1 MRNAEVAEVLNE
13 LADYS
18 DVKGEEWE
26 ARAYRRAARN
36 IETLQASI
44 EEVHAEGKLEE
55 IDGVGQAIA
64 EKVADHLET
73 GQMSALETIREEVPV
88 DVPGLLAVQGL
99 GPKGIKKLYEALDV
113 TDLDSLEA
121 AATQGR
127 IAEVKGFGEK
137 TQEKIIDHIGFV
149 REARSRTL
157 LGIAEGTV
165 ADLVETLM
173 ATGRFDRLEPAGS
186 FRRRL
191 PTVGDVDLLAT
202 AQAPV
207 EALETVTDLELV
219 DRVLGQGETKA
230 SVVTRDGLQVDVRV
244 VDPSSWGAAL
254 QYFTGS
260 KDHNVEV
267 RRRAQARDLK
277 VNEYGVFDD
286 EGSQVA
292 GTTEEEVY
300 GALGMTWVPPELRE
314 GLGEVQAAADGDLPD
329 LVTLEDIQGDLQMHT
344 TWSDGAE
351 SVEAMARKAAEL
363 GYSYILITDHG
374 PSLTVTGPPAL
385 EEIPEQGEEIR
396 AADEAVDGVRV
407 LHGIEANIT
416 KDGMDV
422 PPEVCEELDLVVA
435 SLHDTV
441 TDATDRVLRA
451 FEAYPV
457 DIFAHPTNRL
467 IGQREGNQLDLPAI
481 VEAATEHKIAIE
493 INAQPNRL
501 DLDWLEVHRFRDA
514 ARFVISTDA
523 HSPAG
528 METMHLGV
536 EQARKGWL
544 TRDHVLNAGPLE
556 ELLAYVGR
564 A

>member
-18 DVKGEEWE
+18 DVKGDEWE
-26 ARAYRRAARN
+26 ARAYRKAARN
-36 IETLQASI
+36 IETLQAPI
-44 EEVHAEGKLEE
+44 EEVHAEGDLES

-64 EKVADHLET
+64 EKVAEYLEAGT
-73 GQMSALETIREEVPV
+73 MTALETVREEVPV

-121 AATQGR
+121 AARDGR
-127 IAEVKGFGEK
+127 VAEVKGFGK
-137 TQEKIIDHIGFV
+137 TTQGKILDHIGFV
-149 REARSRTL
+149 REARQRTL
-157 LGIAEGTV
+157 LGKAEAIV
-165 ADLVETLM
+165 ADLTETLL

-186 FRRRL
+186 FRRRT

-202 AQAPV
+202 AHAPV
-207 EALETVTDLELV
+207 EALETVAGLEMV

-230 SVVTRDGLQVDVRV
+230 SIVTRDGLQVDVRV

-267 RRRAQARDLK
+267 RSRAQARGLK
-277 VNEYGVFDD
+277 VNEYGVYEED
-286 EGSQVA
+286 GTQLA
-292 GTTEEEVY
+292 GATEDEVY
-300 GALGMTWVPPELRE
+300 GALGMTWIPPEMRE
-314 GLGEVQAAADGDLPD
+314 GLGEVQRAGEDDLPE

-344 TWSDGAE
+344 TWSDGKE

-374 PSLTVTGPPAL
+374 PSLTVTGAPTL
-385 EEIPEQGEEIR
+385 EELAEQGEEVR
-396 AADEAVDGVRV
+396 EADEAVDGVRV
-407 LHGIEANIT
+407 LHGVEANIT
-416 KDGMDV
+416 RDGMDV

-441 TDATDRVLRA
+441 SDATDRVLHA

-467 IGQREGNQLDLPAI
+467 IGQREGNDLDMPAI
-481 VEAATEHKIAIE
+481 VEAAADHRIAIE

-501 DLDWLEVHRFRDA
+501 DLDWLDVHRFRDK

-523 HSPAG
+523 HAPAG
-528 METMHLGV
+528 METMRLGV
-536 EQARKGWL
+536 DQARKGWL
-544 TRDHVLNAGPLE
+544 TSEHVLNAGPLE
-556 ELLAYVGR
+556 DLLAYVGR
-564 A
+564 